1 MAWLLSLRKP
11 AKVLKPVANRPV
23 SRISLENWRR
33 RTDRCAGCAKRACS
47 SNPNYFAD
55 QRQLPVT
62 PRACSRNTV
71 WRPLTSERSDS
82 GGSADLTS
90 LQKLACLDIHRDKL
104 IPTVLLSVIHE
115 VLAIDAANV
124 RPLHVDTTTLAS
136 NVVVA
141 ASAIPTI
148 EETRLGR

>member
-1 MAWLLSLRKP
+1 M
-11 AKVLKPVANRPV
+11 
-23 SRISLENWRR
+23 
-33 RTDRCAGCAKRACS
+33 
-47 SNPNYFAD
+47 
-55 QRQLPVT
+55 
-62 PRACSRNTV
+62 
-71 WRPLTSERSDS
+71 
-82 GGSADLTS
+82 TS